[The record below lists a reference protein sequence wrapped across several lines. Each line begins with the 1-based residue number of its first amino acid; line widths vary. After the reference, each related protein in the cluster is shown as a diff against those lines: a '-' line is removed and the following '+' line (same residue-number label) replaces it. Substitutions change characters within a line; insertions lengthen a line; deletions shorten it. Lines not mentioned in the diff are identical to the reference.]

1 MPQETQTLVI
11 LCAAAAAALGLL
23 LWLVIWL
30 ARRGLKQQ
38 LVLAEQ
44 AQQRQAESLDQQQ
57 AITQQ
62 AETKHQQLQEKHNVL
77 VRRFDVLGSEA
88 RSLKQRFDE
97 LKHHEELLNHK
108 NQQLHTSQSD
118 SAAELKGCQ
127 ERLQVQAES
136 IANLQSELTRWQEK
150 LEAQRQENSRLSEEN
165 VALSS
170 SVRERE
176 RSLKEQRELFEQQKQ
191 DLSQRFQVLA
201 NEILDKKSQALT
213 AQNNQGLESVINP
226 FQQSIDA
233 FKKEVQDIHHR
244 ETTQRGE
251 LKKELEHL
259 KALNQQITTEA
270 HELSTALRGQ
280 KKLQG
285 NWGELVLENVLDRS
299 GLQLGKDY
307 DREVSFQT
315 ESGQQRPDALVYLPH
330 NKHLIIDAKVSLNA
344 YTRFVNSEQEAER
357 ALALADHVQAM
368 KARIQELA
376 QRDYDKIPS
385 LNSPEVV
392 FMFVPIESAFVEA
405 LKADEDLFQTALQQN
420 ILVAT
425 PTTLLTSLNIVRQ
438 LWRFEDQNKH
448 TAALAQ
454 KAEGVFNKLNAF
466 LKSFDG
472 VKKGL
477 DKAQESYQKAEGQL
491 LSGKANL
498 VKQVSEFKQLAP
510 SIKQELPEHFTEKAN
525 LEVDLVANQS
535 EPDDER
541 EGARSKVVPHRFS
554 PRDAD

>member
-1 MPQETQTLVI
+1 MPVLDQTQWLI
-11 LCAAAAAALGLL
+11 LGGGLL
-23 LWLVIWL
+23 LLVITGWLTIWL
-30 ARRGLKQQ
+30 ARRGLKSQ
-38 LVLAEQ
+38 LSQAEQ
-44 AQQRQAESLDQQQ
+44 AQQALQQ
-57 AITQQ
+57 AHDELQQ
-62 AETKHQQLQEKHNVL
+62 EQQSLQHSHNEL
-77 VRRFDVLGSEA
+77 SRRFELRGVQAGH
-88 RSLKQRFDE
+88 LKQRFDE
-97 LKHHEELLNHK
+97 LKLRERALADK
-108 NQQLHTSQSD
+108 NNSLAD
-118 SAAELKGCQ
+118 SRQTALADIKGYQ
-127 ERLQVQAES
+127 TRVDNQAER
-136 IANLQSELTRWQEK
+136 IASLEAQLESGQQK
-150 LEAQRQENSRLSEEN
+150 LEALQKQYSQLSEDN

-170 SVRERE
+170 SVAERE
-176 RSLKEQRELFEQQKQ
+176 RSLKQQQVLFEQQKQ
-191 DLSQRFQVLA
+191 DLSERFQLLA
-201 NEILDKKSQALT
+201 SEILDKKSEALA
-213 AQNNQGLESVINP
+213 AQNNVGLQSVINP

-251 LKKELEHL
+251 LKKELEQL

-299 GLQLGKDY
+299 GLQRGKDY
-307 DREVSFQT
+307 EREVSFKT
-315 ESGQQRPDALVYLPH
+315 EHGHQRPDALVYLPQ

-344 YTRFVNSEQEAER
+344 YTRYVNSEHEAER

-376 QRDYDKIPS
+376 EREYDKIPA

-498 VKQVSEFKQLAP
+498 VKQVADFKHLAP
-510 SIKQELPEHFTEKAN
+510 SIKQELPEHFTDKAE
-525 LEVDLVANQS
+525 LEVDFVANQP
-535 EPDDER
+535 EPEDER
-541 EGARSKVVPHRFS
+541 ENARSTVVPHRFS
-554 PRDAD
+554 QRDSD